1 MGISEEVYPYFDR
14 TFRRV
19 VKNKREREALMRLNN
34 LVDARDY
41 SGGVEAVDQI
51 AQKNLKQRIAT
62 RDDNLLRDPIGV
74 AVHKV
79 LHGYDE
85 EAVLRELEYNLK
97 RAEREHGVV

>member
-1 MGISEEVYPYFDR
+1 MGIVAEEVYPYYDR

-19 VKNKREREALMRLNN
+19 VKNKREREALMQLNN
-34 LVDARDY
+34 LIDARDF
-41 SGGVEAVDQI
+41 SGGVDAVEQI
-51 AQKNLKQRIAT
+51 AQKKLKERIAT

-97 RAEREHGVV
+97 RAEREQL